1 MKRAILIFLAT
12 LTILTLVACSQSI
25 SCPPGPETQG
35 KDDPNVSEAILTA
48 KVIDIN
54 GSSIL
59 LANMA
64 EDAGPADIYRIGGDG
79 IEVIAEDGTQLGIE
93 ALEQGMLVDVAF
105 DGRVQE
111 SFPMGLGGIKG
122 VHIKGRGDDI
132 TGLYR
137 RVIDD
142 LYKVDP
148 GLNSNISILAFDF
161 TKVSNLTEAEKAALL
176 HLLRETYSEEIMAA
190 TYAELSEQGYIDK
203 DKLYFEKGL
212 LFNIEDTTMS
222 GDEFTF
228 NAGKWRSGLGA
239 YFFHECTA
247 IKSEGAWTYT
257 IGAEMIS

>member
-1 MKRAILIFLAT
+1 MKRTTLIFLAT
-12 LTILTLVACSQSI
+12 LIVLTLAACSQSI
-25 SCPPGPETQG
+25 SCPPGPEAQG

-64 EDAGPADIYRIGGDG
+64 EDAGPADIYRLGGDK
-79 IEVIAEDGTQLGIE
+79 IEVIAEDGAKPGID

-105 DGRVQE
+105 DGTVQE
-111 SFPMGLGGIKG
+111 SFPMGLGGIKDIC
-122 VHIKGRGDDI
+122 IKGRGEDI
-132 TGLYR
+132 SGLYR
-137 RVIDD
+137 TVIDD

-148 GLNSNISILAFDF
+148 GLNGNISILAFDF
-161 TKVSNLTEAEKAALL
+161 TKASNLTEAEKTALL
-176 HLLRETYSEEIMAA
+176 YLLRETYSEEIMAA

-212 LFNIEDTTMS
+212 LFTIEDTAMS
-222 GDEFTF
+222 GDQFTF
-228 NAGKWRSGLGA
+228 NARKWRSGLGA

-247 IKSEGAWTYT
+247 QKSEGIWTYT